1 MSDVQITMFTLPS
14 EGEFA
19 GAVDRMRLDRQSH
32 ALAHSHDPQT
42 SRDAAARNASGKA
55 SNRRLC
61 LDAHAIVQQ
70 GTGLTD
76 DEVADLTRIELHE
89 ARRRCTD
96 LRNAGLLV
104 FTDRTRESSMGR
116 QSTVSVLTPAGREA
130 LA

>member
-1 MSDVQITMFTLPS
+1 MSAEQLTFDTPARI
-14 EGEFA
+14 
-19 GAVDRMRLDRQSH
+19 
-32 ALAHSHDPQT
+32 LAHSHDPDT
-42 SRDAAARNASGKA
+42 SRGAAARNAGGKA

-61 LDAHAIVQQ
+61 LDAHAIVQS
-70 GTGLTD
+70 GLGLTD
-76 DEVADLTRIELHE
+76 DEVADLTQLKLHE